1 MDPWAN
7 LFYQERVSTVFVELP
22 HQSGFSEDTDI
33 VSKRDL
39 ADAVSLGFQKFFLR
53 KTHLWCLAK

>member
-1 MDPWAN
+1 VDPWAN

-22 HQSGFSEDTDI
+22 HQSGFSENTDI

-39 ADAVSLGFQKFFLR
+39 ADAVSLGFQKFF
-53 KTHLWCLAK
+53 